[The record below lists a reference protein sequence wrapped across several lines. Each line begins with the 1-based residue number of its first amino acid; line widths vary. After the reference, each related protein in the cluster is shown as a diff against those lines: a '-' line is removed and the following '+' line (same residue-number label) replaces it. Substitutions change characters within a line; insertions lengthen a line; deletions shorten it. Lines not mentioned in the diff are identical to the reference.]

1 MKPLTIE
8 ELKSLEGG
16 DWVWLCGKYENFG
29 EYSEYREIDE
39 VRDDCLVFAVS
50 VNRVW
55 FEYSGYGTKWL
66 AYKNKEQA
74 ETKGEIVEVVEYNG
88 YAPYLARDNI
98 CGQPLLIVPISE
110 ERNKELKE
118 QGVEDTDL
126 CVFLE

>member
-8 ELKSLEGG
+8 QLKILEVG
-16 DWVWLCGKYENFG
+16 DWVWLCADSTELYAKVFFTHYVEGLTFETARAARRALR
-29 EYSEYREIDE
+29 YSD
-39 VRDDCLVFAVS
+39 
-50 VNRVW
+50 
-55 FEYSGYGTKWL
+55 YGTKWL

>member
-1 MKPLTIE
+1 MKALTIE
-8 ELKSLEGG
+8 ELKSLEVG
-16 DWVWLCGKYENFG
+16 DWVWVVYSKKGESCYEKIAG
-29 EYSEYREIDE
+29 IDKT
-39 VRDDCLVFAVS
+39 
-50 VNRVW
+50 RVL
-55 FEYSGYGTKWL
+55 FYGNDLSTTFSTYGTKWL
-66 AYKNKEQA
+66 AYKNKEQT